1 MSLIKY
7 SNGNVDTVFD
17 SVLNKFFND
26 DFGIEPFLKT
36 GTFKPVADII
46 ENDNEYVVELMAAG
60 FKKDNFNLE
69 LDNGVLSIT
78 GERIKD
84 ENVKYTSRQSY
95 YGKFTKS
102 FTLPDHVK
110 QNDIKADYV
119 DGVLRVIIPKDDK
132 KLGRKTIKIN

>member
-1 MSLIKY
+1 MSLVKY

-17 SVLNKFFND
+17 SMLNKFFND
-26 DFGIEPFLKT
+26 DFGLEPFLKT
-36 GTFKPVADII
+36 NVFKPVADVI
-46 ENDNEYVVELMAAG
+46 ENDNEYIVELMVPG

-78 GERIKD
+78 GERFKD
-84 ENVKYTSRQSY
+84 ENLKYTSRQSY

-110 QNDIKADYV
+110 QDDVKADYV
-119 DGVLRVIIPKDDK
+119 DGVLKVTIPKDGK
-132 KLGRKTIKIN
+132 KLTKKTIKIN